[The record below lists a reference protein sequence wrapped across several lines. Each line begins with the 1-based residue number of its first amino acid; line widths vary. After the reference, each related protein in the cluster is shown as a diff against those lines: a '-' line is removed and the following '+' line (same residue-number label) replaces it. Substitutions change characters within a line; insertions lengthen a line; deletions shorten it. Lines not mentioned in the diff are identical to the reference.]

1 MNAFGRL
8 MVSLGATPP
17 PDDDFWYRPTPGSS
31 RVYVTPDS
39 SMRITA
45 VWACVRV
52 IAETIGSLPC
62 AVYRRTRD
70 GRELD
75 RNHALYRLLHDAPN
89 EDMTAFELWE
99 LAAKCLCLQG
109 NFYARIITN
118 VRGDVV
124 RLLPLSPSN
133 MRVTRDRETGVL
145 VYTYGA
151 TETFTAS
158 DILHIPG
165 LGYDGEDNLVG
176 YSPVSYMAQALG
188 MTQDA
193 EGYGA
198 NFFRNNATPPSY
210 LSVPQALSNEARK
223 NLQTWL
229 LNEFG
234 GVKNAGKIGVLEQGA
249 EIKTV
254 SINHR
259 DMQFLELR
267 QYQKADICA
276 IFRVPPHMIQDL
288 TRSTNNN
295 IEHQGIDFATHT
307 IRPWL
312 TRIEKRINMQLF
324 GPREAAQYYAEFNMD
339 ALMRGDA
346 ASRANYYSTLIN
358 HAVISPNEVRA
369 KENMNPYAGG
379 DRYYV
384 QGAMLPVEQ
393 AGVRAG
399 GVD

>member
-8 MVSLGATPP
+8 MVKLGATPP
-17 PDDDFWYRPTPGSS
+17 PDSDFWYKPVNGSKWFVS
-31 RVYVTPDS
+31 ADS
-39 SMRITA
+39 AMRITA

-52 IAETIGSLPC
+52 IAESIGSLPC
-62 AVYRRTRD
+62 GVFRRTPD
-70 GRELD
+70 GRERQLD
-75 RNHALYRLLHDAPN
+75 RNHPLYYLLHDAPN
-89 EDMTAFELWE
+89 DDMSAFEFWE
-99 LAAKCLCLQG
+99 LAAKCLCLHG
-109 NFYARIITN
+109 NFYARIVTN
-118 VRGDVV
+118 MRGDVV
-124 RLLPLSPSN
+124 RLVPLSPTG
-133 MRVTRDRETGVL
+133 MRVARDPETGVL
-145 VYTYGA
+145 VYTYA
-151 TETFTAS
+151 NQMYTAS

-176 YSPVSYMAQALG
+176 HSPVSYMAQALG

-210 LSVPQALSNEARK
+210 LTVPQALSNEARN

-229 LNEFG
+229 MSNFG
-234 GVKNAGKIGVLEQGA
+234 GVRNAGKIGVLEQGA
-249 EIKTV
+249 EIKSV
-254 SINHR
+254 QINHR

-267 QYQKADICA
+267 QYQKADICS

-324 GPREAAQYYAEFNMD
+324 GPREAETYYAEFNMD
-339 ALMRGDA
+339 ALLRGDA
-346 ASRANYYSTLIN
+346 ASRATFYSAMRNIGVLN
-358 HAVISPNEVRA
+358 ANEIRA
-369 KENMNPYAGG
+369 KENLNPYAGG
-379 DRYYV
+379 EEYLV
-384 QGAMLPVEQ
+384 QGAMIPVRQ
-393 AGVRAG
+393 AGQ
-399 GVD
+399 GVTQ

>member
-1 MNAFGRL
+1 MNLFGKL
-8 MVSLGATPP
+8 LVKLGASPP
-17 PDDDFWYRPTPGSS
+17 PDNDFWYRPVSGS
-31 RVYVTPDS
+31 RNYVSQDS
-39 SMRITA
+39 AMRISA

-52 IAETIGSLPC
+52 IAETIGSLPLG
-62 AVYRRTRD
+62 VYRRNRD

-75 RNHALYRLLHDAPN
+75 RNHALYYLLHNSPN
-89 EDMTAFELWE
+89 PDMTAFEFWE
-99 LAAKCLCLQG
+99 LAAKCLCLSG
-109 NFYARIITN
+109 NFYAQIFTN
-118 VRGDVV
+118 QRGDVTEL
-124 RLLPLSPSN
+124 RPLSPSS
-133 MRVTRDRETGVL
+133 MRVFRDPETGVL
-145 VYTYGA
+145 VYQYGA
-151 TETFTAS
+151 QMFTSS

-165 LGYDGEDNLVG
+165 LGYDGERDLTG

-198 NFFRNNATPPSY
+198 NFFKNNATPPAY
-210 LSVPQALSNEARK
+210 MTVPQALSNEARG
-223 NLQTWL
+223 NLQSWL
-229 LNEFG
+229 MDNYG

-254 SINHR
+254 AINHR

-267 QYQKADICA
+267 QYQKADICS

-312 TRIEKRINMQLF
+312 TRIEKRINLQLF
-324 GPREAAQYYAEFNMD
+324 GPREAAVYYAEFNMD
-339 ALMRGDA
+339 ALLRGDA
-346 ASRANYYSTLIN
+346 ASRANYYSAMRNIGALS
-358 HAVISPNEVRA
+358 ANEIRS

-379 DRYYV
+379 ELYLV
-384 QGAMLPVEQ
+384 QGAMVPVSQ
-393 AGVRAG
+393 AGAFQG
-399 GVD
+399 SNQ

>member
-1 MNAFGRL
+1 MNLFGKL
-8 MVSLGATPP
+8 LVKLGASPP
-17 PDDDFWYRPTPGSS
+17 PDNDFWYRPVSGS
-31 RVYVTPDS
+31 RNYVSQDS
-39 SMRITA
+39 AMRISA

-52 IAETIGSLPC
+52 IAETIGSLPLS
-62 AVYRRTRD
+62 VYRRNRD

-75 RNHALYRLLHDAPN
+75 RSHALYYLLHNSPN
-89 EDMTAFELWE
+89 PDMTAFEFWE
-99 LAAKCLCLQG
+99 LAAKCLCLSG
-109 NFYARIITN
+109 NFYAQIFTN
-118 VRGDVV
+118 QRGDVTQL
-124 RLLPLSPSN
+124 RPLSPSS
-133 MRVTRDRETGVL
+133 MRVFRDPETGVL
-145 VYTYGA
+145 VYQYNA
-151 TETFTAS
+151 EMFTSS

-165 LGYDGEDNLVG
+165 LGYDGERDLTG

-198 NFFRNNATPPSY
+198 NFFKNNATPPAY
-210 LSVPQALSNEARK
+210 MTVPQALSNEARG
-223 NLQTWL
+223 NLQSWL
-229 LNEFG
+229 MDNYG

-254 SINHR
+254 AINHR

-267 QYQKADICA
+267 QYQKADICS

-312 TRIEKRINMQLF
+312 TRIEKRINLQLF
-324 GPREAAQYYAEFNMD
+324 GPREAAAYYAEFNMD
-339 ALMRGDA
+339 ALLRGDS
-346 ASRANYYSTLIN
+346 ASRANYYSAMRNIGALN
-358 HAVISPNEVRA
+358 ANEIRS

-379 DRYYV
+379 ELYLV
-384 QGAMLPVEQ
+384 QGAMVPVSQ
-393 AGVRAG
+393 AGAFQG
-399 GVD
+399 SNQ

>member
-1 MNAFGRL
+1 MNLFGKL
-8 MVSLGATPP
+8 LVKLGASPP
-17 PDDDFWYRPTPGSS
+17 PDNDFWYRPVSGS
-31 RVYVTPDS
+31 RNYVSQDS
-39 SMRITA
+39 AMRISA

-52 IAETIGSLPC
+52 IAETIGSLPLG
-62 AVYRRTRD
+62 VYRRNRD

-75 RNHALYRLLHDAPN
+75 RNHALYYLLHNSPN
-89 EDMTAFELWE
+89 PDMTAFEFWE
-99 LAAKCLCLQG
+99 LAAKCLCLSG
-109 NFYARIITN
+109 NFYAQIFTN
-118 VRGDVV
+118 QRGDVTEL
-124 RLLPLSPSN
+124 RPLSPSS
-133 MRVTRDRETGVL
+133 MRVFRDPETGVL
-145 VYTYGA
+145 VYQHNSQM
-151 TETFTAS
+151 FTSS

-165 LGYDGEDNLVG
+165 LGYDGERDLTG

-198 NFFRNNATPPSY
+198 NFFKNNATPPAY
-210 LSVPQALSNEARK
+210 MTVPQALSNEARG
-223 NLQTWL
+223 NLQSWL
-229 LNEFG
+229 MDNYG

-254 SINHR
+254 AINHR

-267 QYQKADICA
+267 QYQKADICS

-312 TRIEKRINMQLF
+312 TRIEKRINLQLF
-324 GPREAAQYYAEFNMD
+324 GPREAAVYYAEFNMD
-339 ALMRGDA
+339 ALLRGDA
-346 ASRANYYSTLIN
+346 ASRANYYSAMRNIGALS
-358 HAVISPNEVRA
+358 ANEIRS

-379 DRYYV
+379 ELYLV
-384 QGAMLPVEQ
+384 QGAMVPVSQ
-393 AGVRAG
+393 AGAFQG
-399 GVD
+399 SNQ

>member
-1 MNAFGRL
+1 MNLFGKL
-8 MVSLGATPP
+8 LVKLGASPP
-17 PDDDFWYRPTPGSS
+17 PDNDFWYRPVSGS
-31 RVYVTPDS
+31 RNYVSQDS
-39 SMRITA
+39 AMRISA

-52 IAETIGSLPC
+52 IAETIGSLPLG
-62 AVYRRTRD
+62 VYRRNRD

-75 RNHALYRLLHDAPN
+75 RNHALYYLLHNSPN
-89 EDMTAFELWE
+89 PDMTAFEFWE
-99 LAAKCLCLQG
+99 LAAKCLCLSG
-109 NFYARIITN
+109 NFYAQMFTN
-118 VRGDVV
+118 QRGDVTEL
-124 RLLPLSPSN
+124 RPLSPSS
-133 MRVTRDRETGVL
+133 MRVFRDPETGVL
-145 VYTYGA
+145 VYQHNSQM
-151 TETFTAS
+151 FTSS

-165 LGYDGEDNLVG
+165 LGYDGERDLTG

-198 NFFRNNATPPSY
+198 NFFKNNATPPAY
-210 LSVPQALSNEARK
+210 MTVPQALSNEARG
-223 NLQTWL
+223 NLQSWL
-229 LNEFG
+229 MDNYG

-254 SINHR
+254 AINHR

-267 QYQKADICA
+267 QYQKADICS

-312 TRIEKRINMQLF
+312 TRIEKRINLQLF
-324 GPREAAQYYAEFNMD
+324 GPREAAIYYAEFNMD
-339 ALMRGDA
+339 ALLRGDA
-346 ASRANYYSTLIN
+346 ASRANYYSAMRNIGALS
-358 HAVISPNEVRA
+358 ANEIRS

-379 DRYYV
+379 ELYLV
-384 QGAMLPVEQ
+384 QGAMVPVSQ
-393 AGVRAG
+393 AGAFQG
-399 GVD
+399 SNQ

>member
-1 MNAFGRL
+1 MNLFGKL
-8 MVSLGATPP
+8 LVKLGASPP
-17 PDDDFWYRPTPGSS
+17 PDNDFWYRPVSGS
-31 RVYVTPDS
+31 RNYVSQDS
-39 SMRITA
+39 AMRISA

-52 IAETIGSLPC
+52 IAETIGSLPLS
-62 AVYRRTRD
+62 VYRRNRD

-75 RNHALYRLLHDAPN
+75 RSHALYYLLHNSPN
-89 EDMTAFELWE
+89 PDMTAFEFWE
-99 LAAKCLCLQG
+99 LAAKCLCLSG
-109 NFYARIITN
+109 NFYAQIFTN
-118 VRGDVV
+118 QRGDVTQL
-124 RLLPLSPSN
+124 RPLSPSS
-133 MRVTRDRETGVL
+133 MRVFRDPETGVL
-145 VYTYGA
+145 VYQYNA
-151 TETFTAS
+151 EMFTSS

-165 LGYDGEDNLVG
+165 LGYDGERDLTG

-198 NFFRNNATPPSY
+198 NFFKNNATPPAY
-210 LSVPQALSNEARK
+210 MTVPQALSNEARG
-223 NLQTWL
+223 NLQSWL
-229 LNEFG
+229 MDNYG

-254 SINHR
+254 AINHR

-267 QYQKADICA
+267 QYQKADICS

-312 TRIEKRINMQLF
+312 TRIEKRINLQLF
-324 GPREAAQYYAEFNMD
+324 GPREAAAYYAEFNMD
-339 ALMRGDA
+339 ALLRGDS
-346 ASRANYYSTLIN
+346 ASRANYYSAMRNIGALN
-358 HAVISPNEVRA
+358 ANEIRS

-379 DRYYV
+379 ELYLV
-384 QGAMLPVEQ
+384 QGAMVPVSQ
-393 AGVRAG
+393 AGAFQG
-399 GVD
+399 GNQ

>member
-1 MNAFGRL
+1 MNLFGKL
-8 MVSLGATPP
+8 LVKLGASPP
-17 PDDDFWYRPTPGSS
+17 PDNDFWYRPVSGS
-31 RVYVTPDS
+31 RNYVSQDS
-39 SMRITA
+39 AMRISA

-52 IAETIGSLPC
+52 IAETIGSLPLG
-62 AVYRRTRD
+62 VYRRNRD

-75 RNHALYRLLHDAPN
+75 RNHALYYLLHNSPN
-89 EDMTAFELWE
+89 ADMTAFEFWE
-99 LAAKCLCLQG
+99 LAAKCLCLSG
-109 NFYARIITN
+109 NFYAQIFTN
-118 VRGDVV
+118 QRGDVTEL
-124 RLLPLSPSN
+124 RPLSPSS
-133 MRVTRDRETGVL
+133 MRVFRDPETGVL
-145 VYTYGA
+145 VYQHNSQM
-151 TETFTAS
+151 FTSS

-165 LGYDGEDNLVG
+165 LGYDGERDLTG

-198 NFFRNNATPPSY
+198 NFFKNNATPPAY
-210 LSVPQALSNEARK
+210 MTVPQALSNEARG
-223 NLQTWL
+223 NLQSWL
-229 LNEFG
+229 MDNYG

-254 SINHR
+254 AINHR

-267 QYQKADICA
+267 QYQKADICS

-312 TRIEKRINMQLF
+312 TRIEKRINLQLF
-324 GPREAAQYYAEFNMD
+324 GPREAAVYYAEFNMD
-339 ALMRGDA
+339 ALLRGDA
-346 ASRANYYSTLIN
+346 ASRANYYSAMRNIGALN
-358 HAVISPNEVRA
+358 ANEIRS

-379 DRYYV
+379 ELYLV
-384 QGAMLPVEQ
+384 QGAMVPVSQ
-393 AGVRAG
+393 AGAFQG
-399 GVD
+399 SNQ